1 MATKKV
7 VEAKIVKL
15 NELAK
20 GIYEI
25 VLQAPEITKD
35 AISGQFVNLYTNDKS
50 LLLPRPISICDV
62 NDDELRL
69 VFGVVGKGTLAFSK
83 MNVGDTLRVSS
94 PLGNGYD
101 LDKIRGN
108 VTLVA
113 GGIGVPPMLLLAK
126 QLKEKGIKANIVL
139 GYRDESFLVNDFK
152 ELGLEVAVCTD
163 SGKEGYHGN
172 TVAYLRE
179 NNINSD
185 IYCACGP
192 KPMLKFLSK
201 YAHECDKYV
210 YLSMEERMGCG
221 YGACVGCVIDIYDEN
236 HEVQRKKVCKDGPVF
251 DSREVVW
258 DD

>member
-1 MATKKV
+1 MIKKQV
-7 VEAKIVKL
+7 VEAKVLKL

-20 GIYEI
+20 GIYEM
-25 VLQAPEITKD
+25 VLDAPVVTND
-35 AISGQFVNLYTNDKS
+35 AKSGQFVNLYTNDKS

-62 NDDELRL
+62 NDNELRL

-83 MNVGDTLRVSS
+83 MQVGEVIKVST
-94 PLGNGYD
+94 PLGNGYN
-101 LDKIRGN
+101 LDNINGE
-108 VTLVA
+108 VTLVG

-126 QLKEKGIKANIVL
+126 LLLNKGIKSKIVL
-139 GYRDESFLVNDFK
+139 GYRDESFLVKDF
-152 ELGLEVAVCTD
+152 EALGLEVSVCTD

-172 TVAYLRE
+172 TVSFLRE
-179 NNINSD
+179 NNVDSD

-201 YAHECDKYV
+201 YAHECNKHV

-221 YGACVGCVIDIYDEN
+221 YGACVGCVIDLYDDN
-236 HEVQRKKVCKDGPVF
+236 HEVVRKKVCKDGPVF

-258 DD
+258 DE